1 MISFKV
7 PQESKLSSQRM
18 TEDSRG
24 KDRYNSSF
32 MVDSELRKGKVSQK
46 IIHTIK
52 NSESPLRTIGRDKEN
67 ELSLKPLLTKK
78 QTASLNRKSTVRST
92 F

>member
-1 MISFKV
+1 M
-7 PQESKLSSQRM
+7 
-18 TEDSRG
+18 
-24 KDRYNSSF
+24 
-32 MVDSELRKGKVSQK
+32 RKGKVSQK

-92 F
+92 FEKLQLMNQALQQKQGSTQQTFEGIEGVRST